1 MDKLYTVILHDGTI
15 IEGLGKNG
23 DNYISKKE
31 LSPDIF
37 NENLIEV
44 VEVSDDKTEHYH
56 MMKLAHLTKT
66 GDEWWFSFIPLNN
79 YELLEIKIK
88 SDIEYIAMMTDIN
101 I

>member
-1 MDKLYTVILHDGTI
+1 MDKLYTVILHDGTN
-15 IEGLGKNG
+15 IEGLRKNG

-31 LSPDIF
+31 LRPDIF
-37 NENLIEV
+37 NENLIEI
-44 VEVSDDKTEHYH
+44 VEVSDDRTEHYN

-88 SDIEYIAMMTDIN
+88 SDIEYIAMMTDID

>member
-1 MDKLYTVILHDGTI
+1 MDKLYTVRLHDGTN
-15 IEGLGKNG
+15 IEGLRKNG

-31 LSPDIF
+31 LRPDIF
-37 NENLIEV
+37 NENLIEI
-44 VEVSDDKTEHYH
+44 VEVSDDRTEHYN
-56 MMKLAHLTKT
+56 MMKLAQLTKT

-88 SDIEYIAMMTDIN
+88 SDIEYIAMMTDID

>member
-1 MDKLYTVILHDGTI
+1 MDKLYTVILHDGSTI
-15 IEGLGKNG
+15 EDLRKNG

-37 NENLIEV
+37 SENLIEII
-44 VEVSDDKTEHYH
+44 EVSDDKTEHYY

-88 SDIEYIAMMTDIN
+88 SDIEYIAMMTDID